1 MLVNDVDISLSKK
14 NQNFLIT
21 LTNWIFFY
29 WLLILFHF
37 ALNCFSIQYF
47 KIKWKCCGFDLCSFF
62 FLFKLWENKLTQSR
76 ALDSGPEP
84 SESVMIP
91 STIQYIPQPVQNA
104 PSKQQFSE
112 YTVDRKS
119 FGNLKGNLNPC
130 ITDWHI
136 CKQNRNQWKLFVD
149 LLKCY
154 LKILTLYFNNL

>member
-1 MLVNDVDISLSKK
+1 MEVLCI
-14 NQNFLIT
+14 FL
-21 LTNWIFFY
+21 
-29 WLLILFHF
+29 
-37 ALNCFSIQYF
+37 
-47 KIKWKCCGFDLCSFF
+47 F
-62 FLFKLWENKLTQSR
+62 FLLKLWENKLTQSR

-119 FGNLKGNLNPC
+119 FGNLKGNLSPC

-154 LKILTLYFNNL
+154 IKILTLLFQ